1 MCGGSFIRNTAKL
14 FGFDTGQ
21 NTTKAYDAEAE
32 QKKANDESAQ
42 ASNEA
47 IAARNKRKA
56 STVLSNQET
65 SPSQAKTTLG
75 G

>member
-1 MCGGSFIRNTAKL
+1 MCGGGFIRNTAKL

-21 NTTKAYDAEAE
+21 NTTKPYDAEAE
-32 QKKANDESAQ
+32 QKKASDESAQ

-56 STVLSNQET
+56 STVLSSQENT
-65 SPSQAKTTLG
+65 PTQTKTTLG

>member
-1 MCGGSFIRNTAKL
+1 MCGGGFIRDTAKL

-21 NTTKAYDAEAE
+21 NTTKPYDAEAE

-47 IAARNKRKA
+47 MAARNKRKA
-56 STVLSNQET
+56 STVLSSQENT
-65 SPSQAKTTLG
+65 PTQTKTTLG